1 MQIDL
6 RRAHRQIWPILTL
19 VLLAGFLAALLLRP
33 TVPVESTPVPSFKS
47 SGDLLTGRIG

>member
-6 RRAHRQIWPILTL
+6 RRAHRQIWPI
-19 VLLAGFLAALLLRP
+19 LLAGFLAALLLRP